1 MTFTVAT
8 TVALMCLITVVA
20 LYFVLVRKMGKKEEN

>member
-1 MTFTVAT
+1 VTFTVAT